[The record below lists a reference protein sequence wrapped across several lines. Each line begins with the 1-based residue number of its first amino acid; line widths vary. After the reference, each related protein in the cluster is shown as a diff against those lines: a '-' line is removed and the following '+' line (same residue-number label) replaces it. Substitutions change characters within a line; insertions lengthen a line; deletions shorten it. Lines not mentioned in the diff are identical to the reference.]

1 MKYSISFKQL
11 LNTFGVIPCTLN
23 ILAHPQDTSAPLS
36 LMGDTK
42 SVDFPH
48 SGWSEEYT
56 PLLLRRVSHLQIQS
70 KELGLSASHL
80 PILHLYPAPVH

>member
-48 SGWSEEYT
+48 SG
-56 PLLLRRVSHLQIQS
+56 
-70 KELGLSASHL
+70 
-80 PILHLYPAPVH
+80 